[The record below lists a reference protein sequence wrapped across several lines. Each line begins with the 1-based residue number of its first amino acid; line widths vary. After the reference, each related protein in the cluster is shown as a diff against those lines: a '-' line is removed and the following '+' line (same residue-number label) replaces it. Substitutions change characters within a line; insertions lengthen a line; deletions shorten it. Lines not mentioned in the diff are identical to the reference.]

1 MITEL
6 GKPSLCPLL
15 PIVPSLRRSAPHQLV
30 LICLAAVKA
39 LAAPMASLWTHF
51 YSLFWLKLTVFFW
64 PLFNDFF
71 FLFGVSLG
79 FWSCSVCPCGCFHS
93 KPPPPPKAHPPTSN
107 PAPLPS
113 SIFWTSPLSL
123 WLTFLFHRALEA
135 WEEIRK
141 QKQKTQDQTIFCAV
155 CLFIYFFFK
164 FSSFFFVLQTIS
176 LKHRYR
182 WSQTKPSAMLVYPVM
197 LVHCPFSTH
206 CSKKIDLHYLEQL
219 CHPWEN
225 IIIIIIDLGYF
236 HSHSAI

>member
-15 PIVPSLRRSAPHQLV
+15 PIVPSLRRSSPHQLV

-93 KPPPPPKAHPPTSN
+93 KPPPSSKSPPTHLQPCPTSQFN
-107 PAPLPS
+107 LLDQPLV
-113 SIFWTSPLSL
+113 SL
-123 WLTFLFHRALEA
+123 TDISVPQSTGSLGRN
-135 WEEIRK
+135 
-141 QKQKTQDQTIFCAV
+141 QKTKAKNSRSNHLLC
-155 CLFIYFFFK
+155 CLFIYLFFFLNFPVSFL
-164 FSSFFFVLQTIS
+164 FSRPYLWCADTAEVKQN
-176 LKHRYR
+176 
-182 WSQTKPSAMLVYPVM
+182 PVRC
-197 LVHCPFSTH
+197 LFT
-206 CSKKIDLHYLEQL
+206 Q
-219 CHPWEN
+219 
-225 IIIIIIDLGYF
+225 
-236 HSHSAI
+236 